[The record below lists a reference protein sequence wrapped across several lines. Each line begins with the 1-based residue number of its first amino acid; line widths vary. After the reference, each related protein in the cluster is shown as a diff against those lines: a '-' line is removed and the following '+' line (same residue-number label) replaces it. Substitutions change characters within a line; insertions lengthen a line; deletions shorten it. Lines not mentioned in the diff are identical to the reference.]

1 MIDPAGPRARAA
13 LALAAALAVW
23 PYLSTLGYGPMALDS
38 VFWITRGSPN
48 AEGWWRWALGS
59 AHFIGYR
66 PVNALSFTV
75 LGAAGDGTLLQRCFD
90 LALHV
95 ANGLLLYA
103 VARRAVRLPAWAA
116 LLAACTFLWHP
127 VAEEVVPWLARRH
140 YALATAFS
148 LGTLLLLGGGRPS
161 RGRALAAGGCLGAAL
176 LSNEVAYATALALP
190 AWAWATAPR
199 GPQRMRGALLA
210 CLPAA
215 AVGALAL
222 GIRALVVGGVG
233 GYTATAGPERVAQVV
248 ATFWQDLVAFAPV
261 YGAQPG
267 DLPLPLLGV
276 AALAIGALALRS
288 LAAARAGRPDGVLGL
303 VLGGWL
309 VAASVLLASQ
319 RVWFSRELYPFVP
332 IFALWLAVGCR
343 DIVSHATGGARAAWL
358 ASPVALLLVLALHS
372 PAVQGPDALRLARW
386 QETQAVLEELGDEL
400 ERADEPAFVGLVLPY
415 REDLVRRNP
424 LRPRATATGP
434 PRWSRIPAAWLGA
447 RFAERGHRLQT
458 LVLLPASADTWP
470 EARLSDDGSELRV
483 PRQPAPKV
491 LTAPPLSARP
501 EGEGLALS
509 LVPLLRVAGAESWLY
524 LRGDAGGSLLR
535 LGAPDRERPSGAILI
550 VIDTLRRDH
559 LGAYGYGRDAS
570 PQLDRFAD
578 ESVRY
583 TRAWSQAPWTTP
595 SVASLLTSRYPQALG
610 VTDVSSVLSE
620 EATLLSERLRAAG
633 FATGAVVSHRFSSAR
648 WGFDQGFDSFDD
660 SNALDHDAITSP
672 DVTDKALA
680 FLDAHRD
687 DPFFLWVHYFDP
699 HFAYREHEGFEFA
712 RESPYSGPV
721 QPGVRFGEL
730 LRSQALLTPA
740 DARELE
746 RLYDSEI
753 SFTDKHVGRIL
764 SRLRELG
771 LDSRTLM
778 VITAD
783 HGEEF
788 LDHGRLGH
796 TKTLYDEV
804 IAVPLLV
811 RWPGGAPGVVAE
823 PVALLDVAP
832 TILAV
837 LGVDPDPGAEG
848 RVLPRPGGVTGDP
861 DRIFFSATDRPVAKR
876 AAIGAGFKLIDDG
889 DGNLEL
895 YALEDDPGER
905 LNLAAQGG
913 EALERLTAALEDFE
927 TRTDTPSNPGSLDL
941 SDSEREA
948 LRALGYETA
957 EPN

>member
-1 MIDPAGPRARAA
+1 MTDPAGPRARAA

-23 PYLSTLGYGPMALDS
+23 PYLSTLGHGPMALDS
-38 VFWITRGSPN
+38 VFWLVRGSPDS
-48 AEGWWRWALGS
+48 EGWWHWALGS

-66 PVNALSFTV
+66 PVGALSFTL
-75 LGAAGDGTLLQRCFD
+75 LGAAGDGTPIQRCFD

-95 ANGLLLYA
+95 VNGLLIFA

-127 VAEEVVPWLARRH
+127 VTEDVVPWLARRH

-176 LSNEVAYATALALP
+176 LSNEVAYVTALALP
-190 AWAWATAPR
+190 AWAWATAAR
-199 GPQRMRGALLA
+199 GPRRGRDALLA

-222 GIRALVVGGVG
+222 GIRTLVLGGMG
-233 GYTATAGPERVAQVV
+233 GYPAAAGPERIAQVI
-248 ATFWQDLVAFAPV
+248 AAFWRDLVAFAPV
-261 YGAQPG
+261 YGAQPEQPR
-267 DLPLPLLGV
+267 LALLGL
-276 AALAIGALALRS
+276 AALGVGTLGLRS

-309 VAASVLLASQ
+309 VAASVLLATQ
-319 RVWFSRELYPFVP
+319 HVWFSRELYPFVP
-332 IFALWLAVGCR
+332 IFALWLAVVCR
-343 DIVSHATGGARAAWL
+343 DIASHATGGARAAWL
-358 ASPVALLLVLALHS
+358 APPGALLLVLALHS
-372 PAVQGPDALRLARW
+372 PVLQGPDALRLARW
-386 QETQAVLEELGDEL
+386 QETQAVLEELGGEL
-400 ERADEPAFVGLVLPY
+400 ARADEPLFVGLVLPY
-415 REDLVRRNP
+415 REDLERRNP
-424 LRPRATATGP
+424 LRPRATPTGP
-434 PRWSRIPAAWLGA
+434 PRWLRIPAVWLGA
-447 RFAERGHRLQT
+447 RFAERGHDVQT
-458 LVLLPASADTWP
+458 LVLLPTPAGTAP
-470 EARLSDDGSELRV
+470 EVRLGNDGTELRV

-491 LTAPPLSARP
+491 LTTPPLPAQP
-501 EGEGLALS
+501 QGEALALS
-509 LVPLLRVAGAESWLY
+509 LAPLLQVIEEKPLLY
-524 LRGDAGGSLLR
+524 VRGDAGASLLP
-535 LGAPDRERPSGAILI
+535 LGGPDPGRPSGAVLI

-559 LGAYGYGRDAS
+559 LGTYGYGRNTS
-570 PQLDRFAD
+570 PQLDRFAE

-583 TRAWSQAPWTTP
+583 TQARSQAPWTTP
-595 SVASLLTSRYPQALG
+595 SVASLLTSRYPQELG
-610 VTDVSSVLSE
+610 VTGVSSVLSE
-620 EATLLSERLRAAG
+620 EAILLSERLRAAG

-660 SNALDHDAITSP
+660 SNALGHDAVTSP

-680 FLDAHRD
+680 FLDAHRN

-699 HFAYREHEGFEFA
+699 HFAYREHEGFEFP

-730 LRSQALLTPA
+730 LRRQALLTPG

-771 LDSRTLM
+771 IDSRTLV

-832 TILAV
+832 TILAALEV
-837 LGVDPDPGAEG
+837 PADPGAEG
-848 RVLPRPGGVTGDP
+848 HPLPGPGAAGDP
-861 DRIFFSATDRPVAKR
+861 DRIFFSATDRPEAKR
-876 AAIGAGFKLIDDG
+876 AAIGAGFKLIADA

-895 YALEDDPGER
+895 YALEDDPEER
-905 LNLAAQGG
+905 RDLAAQGG
-913 EALERLTAALEDFE
+913 QALQRLSAALEDFE
-927 TRTDTPSNPGSLDL
+927 TRTDTPANPGSLDL

-957 EPN
+957 APN